1 MARRN
6 YAVILNHIQGLNPD
20 ELRLLR
26 SRIDSMLATQTNHTA
41 SIFAKPDTRHVEVKR
56 IRRKRKDGTYGPAHY
71 AKYYRWYEDGT
82 LKNEYIGVAT
92 ESDYLTYISRPK
104 AKRTTKKA
112 A

>member
-26 SRIDSMLATQTNHTA
+26 NRIDSMLANQTNHTA
-41 SIFAKPDTRHVEVKR
+41 SIFAKPDTRHVEIKR
-56 IRRKRKDGTYGPAHY
+56 IRRKRKDGTYGPPHY
-71 AKYYRWYEDGT
+71 ASYYRWYEDGR
-82 LKNEYIGVAT
+82 LKSEYIKAVT
-92 ESDYLTYISRPK
+92 EKDYLEYRAEPK